1 ALQDGCK
8 YRINDTVFD
17 LEKDDVLLVW
27 PQQIHGTVKIP
38 KKSSLLVQ
46 FPATIIESNLDLVSV
61 SRFLFEFHHISAK
74 VYPELARFIRE
85 KIDEIQSIYV
95 SSEHFAETRCKIL
108 INQILLMIAEHVMK
122 RNDDFSELEES
133 ARLGWRYI
141 HIACNYIVDNVANE
155 ITQTEVAEHVGLS
168 TFYFS
173 KLFKQSMR
181 MTFPAY
187 LSRLRVKRA
196 TSLLLD
202 KNLSVTDCAFM
213 AGFQSTTTFNKV
225 FREITG
231 YSPREY
237 RKLHR

>member
-1 ALQDGCK
+1 MPIFCYYIIMANESKETLHFNMHAAIIVSDQNSPEIYPLHWHDAAEFTIALQDGCK

-95 SSEHFAETRCKIL
+95 SS
-108 INQILLMIAEHVMK
+108 
-122 RNDDFSELEES
+122 
-133 ARLGWRYI
+133 
-141 HIACNYIVDNVANE
+141 
-155 ITQTEVAEHVGLS
+155 
-168 TFYFS
+168 
-173 KLFKQSMR
+173 
-181 MTFPAY
+181 
-187 LSRLRVKRA
+187 
-196 TSLLLD
+196 
-202 KNLSVTDCAFM
+202 
-213 AGFQSTTTFNKV
+213 
-225 FREITG
+225 
-231 YSPREY
+231 
-237 RKLHR
+237 